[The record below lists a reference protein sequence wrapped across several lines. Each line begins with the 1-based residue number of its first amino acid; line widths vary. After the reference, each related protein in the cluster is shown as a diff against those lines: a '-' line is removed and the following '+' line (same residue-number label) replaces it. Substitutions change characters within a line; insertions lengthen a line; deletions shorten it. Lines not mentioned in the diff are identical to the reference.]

1 MNKKLLLLAVA
12 VAAFVTTGFSQNPEV
27 KYRRSSLHTMIL
39 EMESFPQKETI
50 LKAFNNAPFPDKY
63 NNHLITDKSFDPKGY
78 PLSETESETLKA
90 DQSKLAGDKDTERK
104 EIPIQIQ
111 KYIKEKKVANQLVAK
126 WFNRQADGSFD
137 MSLIGERG
145 SYSASQLEANVA
157 KGSARGVTSLSDAGV
172 ELIGNTF
179 VVISKFKFVS
189 NEVVAAGIR
198 DASKISANALNNA
211 MMQTAA
217 IKAADA
223 LYEKTKEGYSV
234 WTTSFLYKLKW
245 NDSIEAVFY
254 NELWMDKT
262 NVDPKKKAAFDNTD
276 LFQLEFV
283 GDEKAQGLVT
293 ATLGEKRTEEQ
304 VIEKVTIRT
313 IDAIYAKLQKKYD
326 VFMPKVPLSSGVPIT
341 AKIGMKEGLEG
352 GEKFE
357 VFEQV
362 LDPKTGLTTYN
373 SKGTVVVDKK
383 LIWDNRYNAADEA
396 PVTGGPDVTTF
407 KGGKGYYPGM
417 LIKQVK

>member
-1 MNKKLLLLAVA
+1 MALAIFGITVA
-12 VAAFVTTGFSQNPEV
+12 GFAQTNQEI

-39 EMESFPQKETI
+39 EMEAFPQKETI
-50 LKAFNNAPFPDKY
+50 LKAFNAAPFPDKY
-63 NNHLITDKSFDPKGY
+63 NNHAIASKSFDPKAY
-78 PLSETESETLKA
+78 PLTAEESEKLKSE
-90 DQSKLAGDKDTERK
+90 QSKFAGEKDTEAK
-104 EIPIQIQ
+104 EIPIQVE
-111 KYIKEKKVANQLVAK
+111 KYVKQNKVANQVVAK

-145 SYSASQLEANVA
+145 SYSASQMEANIA
-157 KGSARGVTSLSDAGV
+157 KGSARGTTSLADAGV

-198 DASKISANALNNA
+198 DASKISASALNNEL
-211 MMQTAA
+211 MRAA
-217 IKAADA
+217 ANKAADA
-223 LYEKTKEGYSV
+223 MYEKTKEGYSV

-262 NVDPKKKAAFDNTD
+262 NVDPKKKLAFDNTE
-276 LFQLEFV
+276 LFQLELI
-283 GDEKAQGLVT
+283 GDEKASGLVT
-293 ATLGEKRTEEQ
+293 YKVGEKRTEDQ
-304 VIEKVTIRT
+304 IIEKVTIRT

-326 VFMPKVPLSSGVPIT
+326 VFKPKVPLSSGAPIT

-373 SKGTVVVDKK
+373 SKGTVTVDKNA
-383 LIWDNRYNAADEA
+383 IWDNRYNAADEA
-396 PVTGGPDVTTF
+396 LVVDEKAPTITAF

>member
-1 MNKKLLLLAVA
+1 MAVA
-12 VAAFVTTGFSQNPEV
+12 ITGLVATGFAQTNPET

-39 EMESFPQKETI
+39 EMETFPQKETI

-63 NNHLITDKSFDPKGY
+63 NNHLIADKSFDPTKY
-78 PLSETESETLKA
+78 PLTEEELTKLKA
-90 DQSKLAGDKDTERK
+90 EQGEKNIETK
-104 EIPIQIQ
+104 EIPVQVN

-145 SYSASQLEANVA
+145 SYSASQLEANIA
-157 KGSARGVTSLSDAGV
+157 KGTARGVTSLADAGV

-189 NEVVAAGIR
+189 NEAVAAGIR
-198 DASKISANALNNA
+198 DASKITANELTNELARTL
-211 MMQTAA
+211 A
-217 IKAADA
+217 IKAADVM
-223 LYEKTKEGYSV
+223 YEKTKEGYSV

-254 NELWMDKT
+254 NDLWMDKT
-262 NVDPKKKAAFDNTD
+262 SVDAKKKEAFDNTD
-276 LFQLEFV
+276 LFELEFI
-283 GDEKAQGLVT
+283 GDEKASGLVT
-293 ATLGEKRTEEQ
+293 FKIGEKRTEEQ
-304 VIEKVTIRT
+304 IIEKVTIRT

-326 VFMPKVPLSSGVPIT
+326 VFKPRVPLSSGSPIT

-373 SKGTVVVDKK
+373 SKGTITVDKNS
-383 LIWDNRYNAADEA
+383 IWDNRYNAADEPIAVDEKA
-396 PVTGGPDVTTF
+396 PTVTTF
-407 KGGKGYYPGM
+407 KGGKNYYPGM